1 MFTLSTN
8 QNEVLF
14 DKESNNFSS
23 TNELDNY
30 YEKNIINN
38 KAIED
43 KLVNLE
49 DKINQMSNVEGKS
62 TNLKSVLPQKYLIS
76 LKI

>member
-14 DKESNNFSS
+14 DKETNNFSS
-23 TNELDNY
+23 MNELDNY
-30 YEKNIINN
+30 YENNIINN

-43 KLVNLE
+43 RLVNLE
-49 DKINQMSNVEGKS
+49 DKINQMSNVEGKVDQFEKRFTTEVS
-62 TNLKSVLPQKYLIS
+62 KQ